1 MFTRIQL
8 SASEEFASGLNENER
23 QVMPILELPD
33 ARIAYDVQPS
43 PARGRGPG
51 PSAHASG
58 ALVPGERLRRQGG
71 GSGPPIV
78 FLHGVGSNRQ
88 TWQAQ
93 LKEFSTT
100 HTAVAIDARGY
111 GGSWTKPDTVSMA
124 RFAADTA
131 ALIQT
136 VGGGQ
141 AHVCGLSMGGIVA
154 LHLWRDHPQVVVS
167 LVLADSWAW
176 HPVAAAGQDARLAA
190 IDANDMASLARMRMP
205 AVYGPGAAPPLVQ
218 RGVET
223 FASLDKSVY
232 RAASAELWGVDMRSV
247 AGSVTV
253 PTLVLVG
260 EHDTI
265 AQPHLSRELAGLISG
280 ARLVVIPDAGH
291 LPNEENPAAFNQAVR
306 SFLDGVEG
314 IE

>member
-1 MFTRIQL
+1 
-8 SASEEFASGLNENER
+8 
-23 QVMPILELPD
+23 MPILELPD
-33 ARIAYDVQPS
+33 ARIAYDL
-43 PARGRGPG
+43 AGI
-51 PSAHASG
+51 
-58 ALVPGERLRRQGG
+58 
-71 GSGPPIV
+71 GPPIV

-88 TWQAQ
+88 TWRAQ
-93 LKEFSTT
+93 IEAFSAT

-111 GGSWTKPDTVSMA
+111 GDSWTRPDTVSMA

-131 ALIQT
+131 AVIQA
-136 VGGGQ
+136 VAGGH

-154 LHLWRDHPQVVVS
+154 LHLWRDHPEVVLS

-176 HPVAAAGQDARLAA
+176 HPAAAAGQDARLAA
-190 IDANDMASLARMRMP
+190 IDATDMASLARIRMP
-205 AVYGPGAAPPLVQ
+205 AVYGPAAAPPLVQ

-232 RAASAELWGVDMRSV
+232 RAATAELWGVDMREV

-260 EHDTI
+260 EHDSI
-265 AQPHLSRELAGLISG
+265 APPHLSRELAGLIPG
-280 ARLVVIPDAGH
+280 AQFVVIPDAGH

-306 SFLDGVEG
+306 SFLL
-314 IE
+314 

>member
-1 MFTRIQL
+1 
-8 SASEEFASGLNENER
+8 
-23 QVMPILELPD
+23 MPILELPD
-33 ARIAYDVQPS
+33 ARIAYDL
-43 PARGRGPG
+43 A
-51 PSAHASG
+51 
-58 ALVPGERLRRQGG
+58 

-88 TWQAQ
+88 TWRAQ
-93 LKEFSTT
+93 IEAFSAT

-111 GGSWTKPDTVSMA
+111 GDSWTRPGTVSMA

-131 ALIQT
+131 AVIQA
-136 VGGGQ
+136 VGGGR

-154 LHLWRDHPQVVVS
+154 LHLWRDHPEVVLS

-176 HPVAAAGQDARLAA
+176 HPAAAAGQDARLAA
-190 IDANDMASLARMRMP
+190 IDANDMASLARIRMP

-218 RGVET
+218 RGVDT

-232 RAASAELWGVDMRSV
+232 RAATAELWGVDMRGV

-260 EHDTI
+260 EHDSI
-265 AQPHLSRELAGLISG
+265 APPHLSRELAALIPG
-280 ARLVVIPDAGH
+280 AQLVVIPDAGH
-291 LPNEENPAAFNQAVR
+291 LPNEEKPAAFNQAVR
-306 SFLDGVEG
+306 SFLL
-314 IE
+314 

>member
-1 MFTRIQL
+1 
-8 SASEEFASGLNENER
+8 
-23 QVMPILELPD
+23 MPIVELPD
-33 ARIAYDVQPS
+33 ARIAYDL
-43 PARGRGPG
+43 A
-51 PSAHASG
+51 
-58 ALVPGERLRRQGG
+58 

-88 TWQAQ
+88 TWRAQ
-93 LKEFSTT
+93 IEAFSAT

-111 GGSWTKPDTVSMA
+111 GDSWTRPDTVSMA

-131 ALIQT
+131 AVIQA
-136 VGGGQ
+136 VAGGH

-154 LHLWRDHPQVVVS
+154 LHLWRDHPEVVLS

-176 HPVAAAGQDARLAA
+176 HPAAAAGQDARLAA
-190 IDANDMASLARMRMP
+190 IDATDMASLARIRMP
-205 AVYGPGAAPPLVQ
+205 AVYGPAAAPPLVQ

-232 RAASAELWGVDMRSV
+232 RAATAELWSVDMREV

-260 EHDTI
+260 EHDSI
-265 AQPHLSRELAGLISG
+265 APPHLSRELAGLIPG
-280 ARLVVIPDAGH
+280 AQLVVIADAGH

-306 SFLDGVEG
+306 SFLL
-314 IE
+314 

>member
-1 MFTRIQL
+1 
-8 SASEEFASGLNENER
+8 
-23 QVMPILELPD
+23 MPILELPD
-33 ARIAYDVQPS
+33 ARIAYDL
-43 PARGRGPG
+43 A
-51 PSAHASG
+51 
-58 ALVPGERLRRQGG
+58 

-88 TWQAQ
+88 TWRAQ
-93 LKEFSTT
+93 IEAFSAT

-111 GGSWTKPDTVSMA
+111 GDSWTRPDTVSMA

-131 ALIQT
+131 AVIQA
-136 VGGGQ
+136 VAGGH

-154 LHLWRDHPQVVVS
+154 LHLWRDHPEVVLS

-176 HPVAAAGQDARLAA
+176 HPAAAAGQDARLAA
-190 IDANDMASLARMRMP
+190 IDATDMASLARIRMP
-205 AVYGPGAAPPLVQ
+205 AVYGPAAAPPLVQ

-232 RAASAELWGVDMRSV
+232 RAATAELWGVDMREV

-260 EHDTI
+260 EHDSI
-265 AQPHLSRELAGLISG
+265 APPHLSRELAGLIPG
-280 ARLVVIPDAGH
+280 AQFVVIPDAGH

-306 SFLDGVEG
+306 SFLL
-314 IE
+314 

>member
-1 MFTRIQL
+1 
-8 SASEEFASGLNENER
+8 
-23 QVMPILELPD
+23 MPIVELPD
-33 ARIAYDVQPS
+33 ARIAYDL
-43 PARGRGPG
+43 A
-51 PSAHASG
+51 
-58 ALVPGERLRRQGG
+58 

-88 TWQAQ
+88 TWRAQ
-93 LKEFSTT
+93 IEAFSAT

-111 GGSWTKPDTVSMA
+111 GDSWTRPDTVSMA

-131 ALIQT
+131 AVIQA
-136 VGGGQ
+136 VAGGH

-154 LHLWRDHPQVVVS
+154 LHLWRDHPEVVLS

-176 HPVAAAGQDARLAA
+176 HPAAAAGQDARLAA
-190 IDANDMASLARMRMP
+190 IDANDMASLARIRMP
-205 AVYGPGAAPPLVQ
+205 AVYGPAAAPPLVQ

-232 RAASAELWGVDMRSV
+232 RAATAELWGVDMREV

-260 EHDTI
+260 EHDSI
-265 AQPHLSRELAGLISG
+265 APPHLSRELAGLIPG
-280 ARLVVIPDAGH
+280 AQFVVIPDAGH

-306 SFLDGVEG
+306 SFLL
-314 IE
+314 

>member
-1 MFTRIQL
+1 
-8 SASEEFASGLNENER
+8 
-23 QVMPILELPD
+23 MPILELPD
-33 ARIAYDVQPS
+33 ARIAYDL
-43 PARGRGPG
+43 A
-51 PSAHASG
+51 
-58 ALVPGERLRRQGG
+58 

-88 TWQAQ
+88 TWRAQ
-93 LKEFSTT
+93 IEAFSAT

-111 GGSWTKPDTVSMA
+111 GDSWTRPDTVSMA

-131 ALIQT
+131 AVIRA
-136 VGGGQ
+136 VAGGH

-154 LHLWRDHPQVVVS
+154 LHLWRDHPEVVLS

-176 HPVAAAGQDARLAA
+176 HPAAAAGQDARLAA
-190 IDANDMASLARMRMP
+190 IDANDMANLARIRMP
-205 AVYGPGAAPPLVQ
+205 AVYGPGAAPSLVH

-232 RAASAELWGVDMRSV
+232 RAATAELWGVDMGEV

-260 EHDTI
+260 EHDSI
-265 AQPHLSRELAGLISG
+265 APPHLSRELAGLIPG
-280 ARLVVIPDAGH
+280 AQFVVIPDAGH

-306 SFLDGVEG
+306 SFLL
-314 IE
+314 

>member
-1 MFTRIQL
+1 
-8 SASEEFASGLNENER
+8 
-23 QVMPILELPD
+23 MPILELPD
-33 ARIAYDVQPS
+33 ARIAYDVQTS
-43 PARGRGPG
+43 PA
-51 PSAHASG
+51 SG
-58 ALVPGERLRRQGG
+58 GGQGG
-71 GSGPPIV
+71 GSGPLIV

-88 TWQAQ
+88 TWRTQ
-93 LKEFSTT
+93 LKELSAT

-131 ALIQT
+131 AVIEA

-141 AHVCGLSMGGIVA
+141 AHICGLSMGGIVA
-154 LHLWRDHPQVVVS
+154 LHLWRDHPQVVLS
-167 LVLADSWAW
+167 LVLADTWAW

-223 FASLDKSVY
+223 FASLDKSAY
-232 RAASAELWGVDMRSV
+232 RAASAELWGVDMRRV
-247 AGSVTV
+247 ARSVTV

-265 AQPHLSRELAGLISG
+265 APPHLSRELAALIPG
-280 ARLVVIPDAGH
+280 AQLAVIPRAGH
-291 LPNEENPAAFNQAVR
+291 LTNEENPTAFNEAVR
-306 SFLDGVEG
+306 TFLAGVEG
-314 IE
+314 VE

>member
-1 MFTRIQL
+1 
-8 SASEEFASGLNENER
+8 
-23 QVMPILELPD
+23 MPILELPD
-33 ARIAYDVQPS
+33 ARIAYDVEPS
-43 PARGRGPG
+43 TARGGG
-51 PSAHASG
+51 QA
-58 ALVPGERLRRQGG
+58 G
-71 GSGPPIV
+71 GSGRPIV

-88 TWQAQ
+88 TWRAQ
-93 LKEFSTT
+93 LEEFSAT

-111 GGSWTKPDTVSMA
+111 GGSWTRPDTVSMA

-131 ALIQT
+131 SVIHA
-136 VGGGQ
+136 VGGGH
-141 AHVCGLSMGGIVA
+141 AHVCGLSMGGIVG
-154 LHLWRDHPQVVVS
+154 LHLWRDHPQVVLS
-167 LVLADSWAW
+167 LVLADTWAW

-190 IDANDMASLARMRMP
+190 VDANDMPSLARMRMP

-232 RAASAELWGVDMRSV
+232 RAATAELWGVDMREV

-260 EHDTI
+260 EHDSI
-265 AQPHLSRELAGLISG
+265 APPHLSRELSG
-280 ARLVVIPDAGH
+280 VIHGAQLVVIPDAGH

-306 SFLDGVEG
+306 TFLEESERRMYGTHG
-314 IE
+314 GP

>member
-1 MFTRIQL
+1 
-8 SASEEFASGLNENER
+8 
-23 QVMPILELPD
+23 MPILELPD
-33 ARIAYDVQPS
+33 ARIAYDL
-43 PARGRGPG
+43 A
-51 PSAHASG
+51 
-58 ALVPGERLRRQGG
+58 

-88 TWQAQ
+88 TWRAQ
-93 LKEFSTT
+93 IEAFSAT

-111 GGSWTKPDTVSMA
+111 GDSWTRPDTVSMA

-131 ALIQT
+131 AVIQA
-136 VGGGQ
+136 VGGGR

-154 LHLWRDHPQVVVS
+154 LHLWRDHPDVVLS

-176 HPVAAAGQDARLAA
+176 HPAAAAGQDARLAA
-190 IDANDMASLARMRMP
+190 IDASDMASLARIRMP
-205 AVYGPGAAPPLVQ
+205 AVYGPGAAPPLVE

-223 FASLDKSVY
+223 FASLGKSVY
-232 RAASAELWGVDMRSV
+232 RAATAELWGVDMRGV

-260 EHDTI
+260 EHDSI
-265 AQPHLSRELAGLISG
+265 APPHLSRELAGLIPG
-280 ARLVVIPDAGH
+280 AQLVVIPDAGH

-306 SFLDGVEG
+306 SFLL
-314 IE
+314 